1 MGEREE
7 VVMRVNEIM
16 TESPKACAPDSSVRE
31 AAVLMRDNDCG
42 VLPVVQRGRLVGIVT
57 DRDLCLGLAECD
69 RPASQVSVDEI
80 MFR

>member
-1 MGEREE
+1 
-7 VVMRVNEIM
+7 
-16 TESPKACAPDSSVRE
+16 
-31 AAVLMRDNDCG
+31 MRDNDCG

-57 DRDLCLGLAECD
+57 DRDLCLGLAERD